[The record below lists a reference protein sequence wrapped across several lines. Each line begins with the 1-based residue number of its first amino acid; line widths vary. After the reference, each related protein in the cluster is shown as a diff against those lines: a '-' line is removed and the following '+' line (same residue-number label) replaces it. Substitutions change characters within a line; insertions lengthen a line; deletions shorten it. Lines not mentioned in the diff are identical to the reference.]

1 MTPVEVALWNLAM
14 VRAAAGVGS
23 PVFDPSYW
31 YRNDNRRTRDP
42 ARADEERLRWRGYA
56 AEIEAAVRR
65 SGSAP
70 IERLTVVES
79 DDNIE
84 AWVRVRVELLERPG
98 ELEAIL
104 TWQNCD

>member
-1 MTPVEVALWNLAM
+1 MPLPESEA
-14 VRAAAGVGS
+14 R
-23 PVFDPSYW
+23 VFDRSYW

-56 AEIEAAVRR
+56 AVIEAAVRR